1 MLWIE
6 EFGDEGT
13 TVEKGAS
20 FIDLSIPLKD
30 VSCWNESLTMS
41 SGNSS

>member
-1 MLWIE
+1 MHWIE
-6 EFGDEGT
+6 ELGDDGIA
-13 TVEKGAS
+13 VEKGAS

-30 VSCWNESLTMS
+30 ISCWNESFTMS